1 RHHKRVGRS
10 QSRLCLRSTGP
21 VQPRRRRRRRP
32 LRGNTCPRRRFCRP
46 ARAWIMA
53 SEMRSAATSRTSKNC
68 SGPRRYSYAPGDIH
82 MNEYA
87 EIKEKLADIF
97 LQHLNIEVPASDTDL
112 LASGIMDSLALVELL
127 LRLEQTFGASVS
139 IDDLE
144 LDNFRSLDSIA
155 GFVAFHSAV

>member
-1 RHHKRVGRS
+1 
-10 QSRLCLRSTGP
+10 
-21 VQPRRRRRRRP
+21 
-32 LRGNTCPRRRFCRP
+32 
-46 ARAWIMA
+46 
-53 SEMRSAATSRTSKNC
+53 
-68 SGPRRYSYAPGDIH
+68 

-112 LASGIMDSLALVELL
+112 LAAGIMDSLALVELL
-127 LRLEQTFGASVS
+127 LRLEQTFGAGVS

-155 GFVAFHSAV
+155 GFVAFHSAVEAVA